1 MIKLKFVR
9 IHRKAF
15 DQLLLWQGRSQNL
28 KAVPQNLMEV
38 FKVDDVTANDVIQ
51 KKQYR
56 LRKEKLQVSH
66 NNHYY

>member
-1 MIKLKFVR
+1 MIKLKFVK
-9 IHRKAF
+9 IHFKAF

-28 KAVPQNLMEV
+28 KAVPRNLMEV

-56 LRKEKLQVSH
+56 LRKEKLQISH